1 MQNGAEIWLF
11 VHNSKTIL
19 SASGYELRL
28 NGLIADKLGETM
40 STTLVFTIH
49 SHPYSQAPGAV
60 PRHVSMLIMIGH
72 SLNRRGME
80 QPAEKALE

>member
-1 MQNGAEIWLF
+1 MQNGAKIWLF
-11 VHNSKTIL
+11 QLKNHLVSIGIFFL
-19 SASGYELRL
+19 GL
-28 NGLIADKLGETM
+28 NGLTDNLGEAM
-40 STTLVFTIH
+40 STTLVFTI
-49 SHPYSQAPGAV
+49 PGAV